1 MSLQG
6 TSREDLVFFKINRS
20 YAVQEGIR
28 EGNIKYPVK

>member
-6 TSREDLVFFKINRS
+6 TSREDLVFFKINS
-20 YAVQEGIR
+20 FSFEIR